1 NLLNAAFAVPDG
13 VQVVVVKD
21 GPHILAI
28 CGDCAGPAVPTFL
41 VFQECTRHSGCSQRF
56 LETWWKRER
65 PFLLVSRVRRWRRR
79 RLWREWLLDGGLA
92 GDIAVSVHDVV
103 RIDETR
109 NHEEGLAGPARF
121 HGHDAQPA
129 HAFAGGQTIIVKAA
143 EWIAVGVATCTEYVE
158 AVGLSNLAVVD
169 RWLGAEDFLI
179 HLEFPKVRGFVAES
193 FQHRPHIGNVRVQS
207 RHVGVL
213 HLIEHMMKLGWPAG
227 EERCSRW

>member
-1 NLLNAAFAVPDG
+1 VPIWLVAERPFPLKTAVRTSHLAVIGGEDDDRVPPQVHVVQHIHNLLNVAVTVPDG

-79 RLWREWLLDGGLA
+79 LWREWLLDGGLA

-129 HAFAGGQTIIVKAA
+129 HAFAGGQTIIVKTA
-143 EWIAVGVATCTEYVE
+143 EWIAVGVATFTEY
-158 AVGLSNLAVVD
+158 
-169 RWLGAEDFLI
+169 
-179 HLEFPKVRGFVAES
+179 
-193 FQHRPHIGNVRVQS
+193 
-207 RHVGVL
+207 
-213 HLIEHMMKLGWPAG
+213 
-227 EERCSRW
+227 